1 MITTG
6 RMPYL
11 YLAVPIVLWS
21 TTPLLVTELS
31 QSMPV
36 FQINFIATAF
46 SVLTLAVTCAAFGK
60 WRHLK
65 KYSLKNY
72 RTMILMGLTGIFP
85 YTTLYYL
92 AFSLAPASAGNIN
105 IINYL
110 WPIWI
115 IILSIFLLK
124 EPLTLRKAA
133 GVLLSFVGVFLIVS
147 GGTLV
152 SFQVYNIPAY
162 ISAGCGAFFWALFSV
177 MSKRHDF
184 DALSAMLIYTV
195 SALACFFLVAVFFST
210 MVVPSAKSWILLFIL
225 GGCVNG
231 FGYLFWI
238 LALRTGNTATIA
250 NAIYLTPFVALIYL
264 LLFKGYPIMP
274 PQLISLALILAGPLV
289 QKRAVDRSR

>member
-1 MITTG
+1 MA
-6 RMPYL
+6 YL
-11 YLAVPIVLWS
+11 YLAVPILLWAA
-21 TTPLLVTELS
+21 TPLLVTELS
-31 QSMPV
+31 LAMPV
-36 FQINFIATAF
+36 FEINFLATAF
-46 SVLTLAVTCAAFGK
+46 SVLTLAVTCTAFGK
-60 WRHLK
+60 WRHLRK
-65 KYSLKNY
+65 HSLKDY
-72 RTMILMGLTGIFP
+72 RTMILMGVTGIFP

-115 IILSIFLLK
+115 LILSIFLLK
-124 EPLTLRKAA
+124 EPLTLRKTA

-152 SFQVYNIPAY
+152 SFQAHNIPAY

-184 DALSAMLIYTV
+184 DALSSMLIYSV
-195 SALACFFLVAVFFST
+195 SALVCFFLVAVFFSS
-210 MVVPSAKSWILLFIL
+210 MVVPSAKSWILLFLL

-250 NAIYLTPFVALIYL
+250 NAVYLTPFVALIYL
-264 LLFKGYPIMP
+264 FLFKGYPITP
-274 PQLISLALILAGPLV
+274 PQLIALALILAGPLI
-289 QKRAVDRSR
+289 QRRARDKNH

>member
-1 MITTG
+1 
-6 RMPYL
+6 MPYL

-264 LLFKGYPIMP
+264 LLFKGYPITP